1 MPYSGCG
8 GSCMLK
14 KYSTI
19 LLSTVIAVGIIV
31 FMLYSVRD
39 QLATALEHIV
49 WSYLLV
55 ATLFCIAAWF
65 VRGYRYKIIL
75 KGIGIGCGLLFSTG
89 CIFVSQTA
97 NLIMPARLGDLVRV
111 FILKHQYQSSIS
123 QGISSLV
130 VERVFDIVMVAV
142 LGAVSLFFVFNV
154 PDWFYTI
161 IVIPLAL
168 GIVFFVILIFSGR
181 MVSENKYIRIL
192 LTILEQVRQV
202 SLSLKSVAAISFLS
216 IVTWLLDILVCL
228 FVVLMFQQTIS
239 FAVIVLAIVIGN
251 LVKAIPLTPGGVG
264 TYELAVALTFTAAG
278 VDPAVA
284 TLIAVI
290 DHLIKNLV
298 TLGGGIVSIYF
309 FGDWVLD
316 TIRSAFKREMYG
328 GGKSD
333 V

>member
-1 MPYSGCG
+1 MYRKISAI
-8 GSCMLK
+8 LI
-14 KYSTI
+14 STI
-19 LLSTVIAVGIIV
+19 LAVGIII

-39 QLATALEHIV
+39 QLAAAIEHIV
-49 WSYLLV
+49 WGYLLA
-55 ATLFCIAAWF
+55 ATVICLAAWL
-65 VRGYRYKIIL
+65 VRGLRYKVIL
-75 KGIGIGCGLLFSTG
+75 GGIGISCGLLFSTG

-97 NLIMPARLGDLVRV
+97 NLIVPARLGDLVRV
-111 FILKHQYQSSIS
+111 FILRHEYQASIS

-142 LGAVSLFFVFNV
+142 LGAVALLFVFNV

-161 IVIPLAL
+161 ILIPLGL
-168 GIVFFVILIFSGR
+168 GVLFYVILIYSGR
-181 MVSENKYIRIL
+181 LTSERKYIRIL
-192 LTILEQVRQV
+192 LTILEQIRQV
-202 SLSLKSVAAISFLS
+202 SLSFRSVLS
-216 IVTWLLDILVCL
+216 ISAQSIVIWILDVMVCF
-228 FVVLMFQQTIS
+228 FVALMFQVTIP

-264 TYELAVALTFTAAG
+264 TYELSVALTFTVAG

-298 TLGGGIVSIYF
+298 TLAGGIVSIYF

-316 TIRSAFKREMYG
+316 TIRSAFRREMYG
-328 GGKSD
+328 GGEPG